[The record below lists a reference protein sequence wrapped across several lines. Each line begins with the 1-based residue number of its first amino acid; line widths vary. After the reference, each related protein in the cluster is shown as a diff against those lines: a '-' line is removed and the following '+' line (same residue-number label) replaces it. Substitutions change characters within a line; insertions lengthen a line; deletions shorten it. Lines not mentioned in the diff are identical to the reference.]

1 MGQIPESVVFI
12 PFRLRNQ
19 QWNTSDRVQAPRV
32 EAAGRWRRPP
42 GDGWRGGACLGRVLP
57 CLSCPHLS
65 RVALRRLPRRRA
77 SGGWTSAPRC
87 HRPSELGW
95 CHPGATVQ
103 ASLGGA
109 RHRGSG
115 WLHWL
120 AQSER
125 EAREA
130 EAAAEVAA
138 ERCRYRVGR
147 GTGREGTGRH
157 RLAVHVLGGL
167 VDILDFGGGRWEVCM
182 ETIFTIG

>member
-1 MGQIPESVVFI
+1 M
-12 PFRLRNQ
+12 
-19 QWNTSDRVQAPRV
+19 
-32 EAAGRWRRPP
+32 EAAAGGWLARWRVSRPRAAVP
-42 GDGWRGGACLGRVLP
+42 ELPPPLESGAEAPSAAAGKRRVDF
-57 CLSCPHLS
+57 
-65 RVALRRLPRRRA
+65 
-77 SGGWTSAPRC
+77 SAPVP
-87 HRPSELGW
+87 PSKRAW
-95 CHPGATVQ
+95 VVPPCGATVQ